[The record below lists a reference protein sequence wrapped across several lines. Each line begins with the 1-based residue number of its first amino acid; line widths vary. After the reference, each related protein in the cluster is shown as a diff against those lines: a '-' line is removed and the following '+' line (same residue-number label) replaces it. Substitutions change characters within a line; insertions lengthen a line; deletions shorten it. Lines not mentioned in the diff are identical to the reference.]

1 MMDKIRVK
9 EKEFELFISASDINA
24 TITRIAAQ
32 LNADLKGKD
41 PLFLVIL
48 NGAFMF
54 AGDLIKKITIDCEVS
69 FVKLSSYSGTR
80 STAVVTELI
89 GLNEVLKH
97 RTVVVLEDIIDT
109 GVTMEIMINK
119 LKEMDAGDV
128 KIVTFLFKPEALTKD
143 FTIDYVGIEIPN
155 KFIVGYGLD
164 YDGFGRNLP
173 DIYKIATS

>member
-1 MMDKIRVK
+1 MNKIWVK
-9 EKEFELFISASDINA
+9 DKEFELFISADSINE
-24 TITRIAAQ
+24 TISRIAAQ
-32 LNADLKGKD
+32 LNTDLKDKD

-80 STAVVTELI
+80 STLVVKELI
-89 GLNEVLKH
+89 GLNEVLKG

-119 LKEMDAGDV
+119 LREMNAGEV
-128 KIVTFLFKPEALTKD
+128 RIVTFLFKPEALTKD
-143 FTIDYVGIEIPN
+143 FTIDYVGMEIPN

-173 DIYKIATS
+173 DIYKIVTT

>member
-1 MMDKIRVK
+1 MNKIRVK
-9 EKEFELFISASDINA
+9 DKEFDLFISAKTINE
-24 TITRIAAQ
+24 TITRIADQ
-32 LNADLKGKD
+32 LNTDLKGKD

-80 STAVVTELI
+80 STAVVKELI

-109 GVTMEIMINK
+109 GVTMELMISK
-119 LKEMDAGDV
+119 LNEMEAMDV

-143 FTIDYVGIEIPN
+143 FKIDYVGIEIPN

-164 YDGFGRNLP
+164 YNGFGRNLP
-173 DIYKIATS
+173 DIYKIVTT

>member
-1 MMDKIRVK
+1 MNKIWVK
-9 EKEFELFISASDINA
+9 DKEFELFISADSINE
-24 TITRIAAQ
+24 TTSRIAAQ
-32 LNADLKGKD
+32 LNTDLKGKD

-54 AGDLIKKITIDCEVS
+54 ATDVIKKITVDCEVS

-89 GLNEVLKH
+89 GLNEVLKG

-119 LKEMDAGDV
+119 LKEMDAGEV
-128 KIVTFLFKPEALTKD
+128 RIVTFLFKPEALTKD
-143 FTIDYVGIEIPN
+143 FTIDYIGIEIPN

-173 DIYKIATS
+173 DIYKIVTT